1 MNKWDGMEIAI
12 LLLKSLGP
20 GFYPGIIDRPRISRI
35 SKSRIFPGIIPGPA
49 CRQAGIPEGEVNMV
63 DLIYGELSYRVIG
76 ILYKIYNAMG
86 AGFQEKYYQRA
97 VRKVLEKEGLPFL
110 EQVRM
115 DIDIE
120 GAQIG
125 RYYIDFVID
134 HKIALEI
141 KAKSFFS
148 QRDIRQILGYLKKS
162 GLEVGLLAAFSSEG
176 LKIKRLLRGYQGNP
190 GKSE

>member
-1 MNKWDGMEIAI
+1 
-12 LLLKSLGP
+12 
-20 GFYPGIIDRPRISRI
+20 
-35 SKSRIFPGIIPGPA
+35 
-49 CRQAGIPEGEVNMV
+49 MV
-63 DLIYGELSYRVIG
+63 DLIHGELSYRVIG

-86 AGFQEKYYQRA
+86 AGFQEKYYQKA
-97 VRKVLEKEGLPFL
+97 IRKVLEKERTPFL

-141 KAKSFFS
+141 KARSFIS

-162 GLEVGLLAAFSSEG
+162 GLEVGLLAGFSSEG

-190 GKSE
+190 GVSG

>member
-1 MNKWDGMEIAI
+1 
-12 LLLKSLGP
+12 
-20 GFYPGIIDRPRISRI
+20 
-35 SKSRIFPGIIPGPA
+35 
-49 CRQAGIPEGEVNMV
+49 MV
-63 DLIYGELSYRVIG
+63 DLIHGELSYRIIG

-86 AGFQEKYYQRA
+86 AGFQEKYYQKA
-97 VRKVLEKEGLPFL
+97 IRKVLEKERIPFL

-141 KAKSFFS
+141 KARSFIA

-162 GLEVGLLAAFSSEG
+162 GLEVGLLAGFASEG
-176 LKIKRLLRGYQGNP
+176 LKIKRLLRGYQGNRS
-190 GKSE
+190 KSGLDSGIL